1 MQKMFDTRSVRHEAV
16 QCAASASCGRGETA
30 MTAFVFGLIGA
41 LCLICSALAIAV
53 LAVAETADKR
63 AGRVA
68 SPADEEWAKRVK
80 IGLRVAFWGGL
91 LVTWLSVMA
100 SPPGYKSVS

>member
-1 MQKMFDTRSVRHEAV
+1 
-16 QCAASASCGRGETA
+16 

-53 LAVAETADKR
+53 LAVAETADER

-68 SPADEEWAKRVK
+68 SPADEEWAGKVK
-80 IGLRVAFWGGL
+80 IGLRVAFWSGL
-91 LVTWLSVMA
+91 LMMWFSAMA
-100 SPPGYKSVS
+100 SAPG

>member
-1 MQKMFDTRSVRHEAV
+1 MI
-16 QCAASASCGRGETA
+16 
-30 MTAFVFGLIGA
+30 AFVFGLVEA

-68 SPADEEWAKRVK
+68 SPADEEWGKKVK

-91 LVTWLSVMA
+91 LMMWFSAMA
-100 SPPGYKSVS
+100 SAPG